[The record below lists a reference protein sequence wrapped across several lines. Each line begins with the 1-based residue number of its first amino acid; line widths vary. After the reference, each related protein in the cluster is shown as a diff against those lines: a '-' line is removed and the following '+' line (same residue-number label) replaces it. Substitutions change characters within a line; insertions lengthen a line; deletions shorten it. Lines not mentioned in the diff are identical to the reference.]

1 MGEKVQS
8 HRDLKVWQLGM
19 DITEQV
25 YQLSKSFPRE
35 ETYGLT
41 SQVRRSAASVPANI
55 AEGNGRDSIKD
66 YLRHLSIAVGSL
78 CETETF
84 LQLAVRLQYL
94 AQNNADPLLRLIEE
108 EGRMLRGL
116 QKSLRRTLEQP

>member
-84 LQLAVRLQYL
+84 LRLAVRLLYL
-94 AQNNADPLLRLIEE
+94 EQNNADPLLRLIEE

>member
-1 MGEKVQS
+1 MGDKVQS
-8 HRDLKVWQLGM
+8 FRDLKVWQLGM
-19 DITEQV
+19 EITERV
-25 YQLSKSFPRE
+25 YRLSSTFPRE
-35 ETYGLT
+35 ETYSLT
-41 SQVRRSAASVPANI
+41 NQIRRAAASVPANI

-84 LQLAVRLQYL
+84 IRLAVRLEYTEEHRVE
-94 AQNNADPLLRLIEE
+94 PLIASVEE

-116 QKSLRRTLEQP
+116 QKSLRDKIR